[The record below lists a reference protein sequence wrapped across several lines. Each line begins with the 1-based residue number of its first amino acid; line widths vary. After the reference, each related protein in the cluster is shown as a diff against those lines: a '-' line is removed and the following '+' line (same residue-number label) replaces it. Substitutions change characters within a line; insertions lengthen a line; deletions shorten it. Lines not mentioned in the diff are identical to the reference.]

1 MTDRASAVV
10 EATVASAANKTAV
23 VGGITSALGWVT
35 QVNWVAVTGVVVAVA
50 GLLVNMYF
58 QLRRDRRESAESAAR
73 IAALQEKCNL

>member
-1 MTDRASAVV
+1 MV
-10 EATVASAANKTAV
+10 EATVASAANKTTV

-35 QVNWVAVTGVVVAVA
+35 QVNWVAVTGIVVAVA

>member
-10 EATVASAANKTAV
+10 EATVASAANKTTV

-35 QVNWVAVTGVVVAVA
+35 QVNWVAVTGIVVAVA